1 MGDGPAAHL
10 ITGHAQPTG
19 ARSRDA
25 LRASAGAGTVQGT
38 AQAEVQDP
46 PLTPIL
52 DPTFVGASCNPGC
65 TPDPHWSEGSSGHFQ
80 TVTNYY
86 NQLTGYTG
94 LDGSPYTIDL
104 CGYVGCDPDEAYQ
117 SFTVPDHVTEAT
129 LTFSAAAMCSLP
141 FGDTCDTGT
150 HYPLTVG
157 LEDAS
162 GNSVG
167 ESFTFEATNPSNGP
181 YVSSMT
187 PESVDVT
194 AFLQSRPLQS
204 IEAIAYDVA
213 APKDGTEWFVDNV
226 VVSVTALASPPT
238 SIIATSTASGQA
250 SVSWTAPSDAIP
262 DDVTGYTVT
271 TYNDQRVQVGTP
283 QPVSGTSTTV
293 TGQTDGAPLYLGVAA
308 VNAVGAGSQ
317 AQSNSVTPLSGV
329 APGVAE
335 TAVSTSQ
342 YLLPNSDGTTWQ
354 VMDESNLAFTITPSS
369 SENVLLSAN
378 ADLWTFNAGYNQDI
392 GIQVT
397 PGAGSPVVAAWK
409 ESGGFAG
416 TFSPNAAFVE
426 TVYPMTGGTTYTVQ
440 IVWKTNKAAIGAT
453 IAAGAGPIGSSFS
466 PTRLTADVLPSS
478 GYQSVVSTQQYSSVN
493 SNGSTWSELDATHLV
508 TTAFAPSSA
517 VSEVVSGNADLW
529 TANAG
534 YNQDLGIEVSV
545 NGATPVLVAW
555 KESGGFAGTF
565 SPNAAFVQA
574 VYPMTAG
581 NSYVFSLWWKTN
593 KPSSGTIFV
602 GAGPIGS
609 AFSPTR
615 LTSYLLPADSAPDQW
630 ATAVSTQQYSSVNS
644 NGSTWAEMDPTN
656 LATPAIAIGSG
667 GTVETVLVSGNADL
681 WTANSGYNQD
691 LGIFVSVNGGAPT
704 LVAWKES
711 GGFAGTF
718 SPNAAFVQAVYTMN
732 PGNSYVFSL
741 WWKTNKPA
749 SGTIFAGAGPIGSAF
764 SPTILNVV
772 PQM

>member
-1 MGDGPAAHL
+1 
-10 ITGHAQPTG
+10 
-19 ARSRDA
+19 
-25 LRASAGAGTVQGT
+25 
-38 AQAEVQDP
+38 
-46 PLTPIL
+46 
-52 DPTFVGASCNPGC
+52 
-65 TPDPHWSEGSSGHFQ
+65 
-80 TVTNYY
+80 
-86 NQLTGYTG
+86 
-94 LDGSPYTIDL
+94 
-104 CGYVGCDPDEAYQ
+104 
-117 SFTVPDHVTEAT
+117 
-129 LTFSAAAMCSLP
+129 
-141 FGDTCDTGT
+141 
-150 HYPLTVG
+150 
-157 LEDAS
+157 
-162 GNSVG
+162 
-167 ESFTFEATNPSNGP
+167 
-181 YVSSMT
+181 
-187 PESVDVT
+187 
-194 AFLQSRPLQS
+194 
-204 IEAIAYDVA
+204 
-213 APKDGTEWFVDNV
+213 
-226 VVSVTALASPPT
+226 
-238 SIIATSTASGQA
+238 
-250 SVSWTAPSDAIP
+250 
-262 DDVTGYTVT
+262 
-271 TYNDQRVQVGTP
+271 
-283 QPVSGTSTTV
+283 
-293 TGQTDGAPLYLGVAA
+293 
-308 VNAVGAGSQ
+308 
-317 AQSNSVTPLSGV
+317 
-329 APGVAE
+329 
-335 TAVSTSQ
+335 
-342 YLLPNSDGTTWQ
+342 
-354 VMDESNLAFTITPSS
+354 
-369 SENVLLSAN
+369 
-378 ADLWTFNAGYNQDI
+378 
-392 GIQVT
+392 
-397 PGAGSPVVAAWK
+397 VVAAWK

-478 GYQSVVSTQQYSSVN
+478 GYQSLVSTQQYSSVN
-493 SNGSTWSELDATHLV
+493 SNGSTWAEIDPTHLV
-508 TTAFAPSSA
+508 TATYTPSSA
-517 VSEVVSGNADLW
+517 VSEVVSANADLW

-534 YNQDLGIEVSV
+534 YNQDLGIFVSV

-644 NGSTWAEMDPTN
+644 NGSTWAEMDPNN

-764 SPTILNVV
+764 SPTRLTVV
-772 PQM
+772 PEN